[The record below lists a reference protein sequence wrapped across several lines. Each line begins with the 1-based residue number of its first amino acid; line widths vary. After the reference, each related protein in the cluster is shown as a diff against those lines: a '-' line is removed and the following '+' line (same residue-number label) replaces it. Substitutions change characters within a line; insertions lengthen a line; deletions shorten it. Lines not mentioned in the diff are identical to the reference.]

1 MKIFI
6 EELSN
11 RMAELI
17 RTEIYLENVSGEFVL
32 LKDFDAYDEKEEIEK
47 YASDI
52 AKILNCEIVHCKA
65 VVKK

>member
-11 RMAELI
+11 RMAVLI
-17 RTEIYLENVSGEFVL
+17 RTEVYLENAAGEFVL

-47 YASDI
+47 YANNI

-65 VVKK
+65 VVKR